1 MAEHE
6 AGTPCPGCTAEK
18 ITAKM
23 AANPLHDFYACRQCL
38 EHGALAYAIAYEK
51 RRARED
57 ETHAAGRE
65 SGIANGEAHGQG

>member
-38 EHGALAYAIAYEK
+38 EHGALFYANHNTK
-51 RRARED
+51 RVRED
-57 ETHAAGRE
+57 ETHAAGGEGRL
-65 SGIANGEAHGQG
+65 ANGEAHGQG